1 MNFSNVFLRF
11 NLLFIAFF
19 SIHSFAATFNVTTNN
34 DSGIGSLRNAIISAN
49 ANGDTS
55 NSIEINQGL
64 SPIVLASPLPIV
76 NKNLSISVNGG
87 GVQVINGNNLHRPF
101 FFKSGSHTIS
111 NLEIQNGLAQ
121 GGNGG
126 TGTFPGGGGAG
137 CGGGLFVYD
146 GVDLSCSNV
155 NFINCSAQ
163 GGNGG
168 SNSGG
173 RSGGGGGIG
182 GNGGNGGGFAGSGGG
197 GFIEN
202 GGSVPQFGDGN
213 GGSGGGSFFQGG
225 NSVQVTRGGGAG
237 GGGTT
242 ASGTSNIGIN
252 GGSGGISCGGGGG
265 GSVSNGIGGG
275 SDSCGNSGGS
285 GTGFVSGIGGN
296 GGTDNVTGMG
306 GGGGGSGGAYPNVST
321 NAGNGG
327 FGGGGAGLGD
337 GEQNNPIQSAGDGG
351 FGGGGGSSGGGGG
364 NGGFGG
370 GGAPGTTSDG
380 ISPFGGGNSSNDNGA
395 GGGAAFGGSIIIHNG
410 GYLTLTDPQISG
422 SSIQEGTG
430 TTSTNAGNGVALGT
444 EIFLMSG
451 GTLTFNISS
460 GTFILQSA
468 IESDQGAGG
477 GTGGGLIKT
486 GGGTLDLSSVGTQ
499 TYTNSTII
507 QEGLIRLETDDNFGP
522 LTNTVSLDGGGI
534 YPNASFTSTAR
545 PIQIIS
551 SGIIRVD
558 NGNSFTVPTTIS
570 GIGSALIKEGQGTLN
585 LSGVNTYT
593 GQTTI
598 TGGTLRLVGGGTLG
612 SNGPLN
618 IVSPGMFEIAAGAGP
633 RTIGTL
639 TGNGGIDLNN
649 NNLSISDGNF
659 SGSISGTGEIEKITG
674 GTLTLSGASTYS
686 GGTTVTAGTLS
697 VGADN
702 HFGTGA
708 LSLNGGVFEA
718 TTSFSSSKLVSI
730 GGPAAI
736 QTTSAGTTLQL
747 NGSMSGFIGSLDKTG
762 AGTLELGGSNTFTV
776 PTTVNGGLLTLVSS
790 GTLGNASDLDL
801 VGGGFEVAAGAGTK
815 TIGTLTGTG
824 TGINLNNN
832 TLEIASGSYGG
843 VISGTGGIT
852 KYSGG
857 TLDLSGGNNY
867 TGQSTISGG
876 LLRLV
881 GSGTLGNTTDLNIAG
896 GGFEI
901 ATGAGTKTIGALTGA
916 GTGINLNNNTFEIAS
931 GSFSGVISGAGGIT
945 KYSGG
950 TLDLSEVNTYTGQS
964 TVSGGLLRLV
974 GSGTLGNAADL
985 DLVGGGFE
993 IVAGAGTKTIDALT
1007 GAGTGINLNNNT
1019 LEIASGSFSG
1029 VISGTGGITKYSPG
1043 ILNLSGVNTYTGQS
1057 TVSGG
1062 LLRLVGSGT
1071 LGNITDL
1078 NIIGGSFEIAAGA
1091 GIKTIGALTGAG
1103 TGINLNNNTLEIASG
1118 LFSGV
1123 ISGTGGITKYS
1134 PGILSLSGVNTY
1146 TGSTTLTD
1154 GIVSISGSH
1163 NLGAGGHLIFN
1174 GGTLNTTGNFA
1185 INNPT
1190 NMLGTGTF
1198 SIQTGT
1204 LTHQGMISGIGNLN
1218 KTGVGTLHITA
1229 SSPYSGNLIIQ
1240 QGKLILDSTLSC
1252 PITVNSTAFLSG
1264 NGAMGSLQNNGTVIP
1279 GSSIGTLAIN
1289 GDYTQ
1294 SNQAS
1299 LVIEIDDV
1307 PAISDKLLISGQ
1319 ADLDGT
1325 IILNPLPGLY
1335 EAGTTY
1341 TFIES
1346 NSINGKFDALLE
1358 TNPLD
1363 FSLNY
1368 TSNTVQIVIPFSEVV
1383 LPVPIDTI
1391 SGNAKNIAKYLF
1403 SCKQLPSPD
1412 LVPILRSL
1420 VKLPPEQFTESLLKL
1435 GPEQFGALALERLQ
1449 TSARIG
1455 QSMNQTNSFYEDY
1468 YLTPCY
1474 HTFNPTSSSKH
1485 MTWVSPLG
1493 YYYKQNQRDE
1503 QIPFENRTYGFTTG
1517 FGHCFSNHLV
1527 LSGGFGYTYSNL
1539 NWKQNRGDSHIQS
1552 IYLSPSIGY
1561 ISPRGYI
1568 GLSLVGSR
1576 SFYDV
1581 KRSIAFSS
1589 FKETAQNYH
1598 KSWDLLAEMS
1608 GSIKFK
1614 VPEIVNRNLFL
1625 ISSFTINYLNIFES
1639 GYQESGAGPID
1650 LSVRNVHSA
1659 FFRPEVT
1666 VKLLKELTMNSLCSA
1681 PSIYIGW
1688 QKNIPLTQGN
1698 YTSRFYKQDVC
1709 SKNFT
1714 VKSYHSSTDQ
1724 LVLGTDLIMAYKANW
1739 SLKLGYKASIGDHFN
1754 IQEGTVN
1761 FNWSF

>member
-1 MNFSNVFLRF
+1 MNIHNIFLRF
-11 NLLFIAFF
+11 QLLFIAFS
-19 SIHSFAATFNVTTNN
+19 SIQSFAATFNVTTNN
-34 DSGIGSLRNAIISAN
+34 DSGIGSLRNAIINAN
-49 ANGDTS
+49 ANGDAS

-87 GVQVINGNNLHRPF
+87 GVQVIDGNNLHRPF

-225 NSVQVTRGGGAG
+225 NSLQVTRGGGAG

-327 FGGGGAGLGD
+327 FGGGGGGLGD

-351 FGGGGGSSGGGGG
+351 FGGGGGSASWRGNGGHGGFGGGGGGSFGGGGG

-370 GGAPGTTSDG
+370 GGAPGTASDG

-410 GYLTLTDPQISG
+410 GSLTLTDPQISG
-422 SSIQEGTG
+422 SSIQEGIG
-430 TTSTNAGNGVALGT
+430 TTGTNAGNGVALGT

-460 GTFILQSA
+460 GTFILPSA

-486 GGGTLDLSSVGTQ
+486 GVGTLDLSSVGTQ

-534 YPNASFTSTAR
+534 YPNANFTSTAR

-598 TGGTLRLVGGGTLG
+598 TEGTLRLVAGGTLG
-612 SNGPLN
+612 SNAPLDIAN
-618 IVSPGMFEIAAGAGP
+618 PGTFEIAAGAG
-633 RTIGTL
+633 TKTVGTL

-649 NNLSISDGNF
+649 NNLSIPGGNF

-686 GGTTVTAGTLS
+686 GGTTITAGTLS

-708 LSLNGGVFEA
+708 LTLNGGVFEA

-730 GGPAAI
+730 GGPATI
-736 QTTSAGTTLQL
+736 QTTGGGTILTL
-747 NGSMSGFIGSLDKTG
+747 NGSMSGFVGSLDKTG
-762 AGTLELGGSNTFTV
+762 AGTLELGGSNTFAV
-776 PTTVNGGLLTLVSS
+776 PTTVNGGLLRLVSS

-801 VGGGFEVAAGAGTK
+801 VGGGFEIAAGAGTK

-857 TLDLSGGNNY
+857 TLDLSGGNSY

-901 ATGAGTKTIGALTGA
+901 ATGAGTKTIGALA
-916 GTGINLNNNTFEIAS
+916 
-931 GSFSGVISGAGGIT
+931 
-945 KYSGG
+945 
-950 TLDLSEVNTYTGQS
+950 
-964 TVSGGLLRLV
+964 
-974 GSGTLGNAADL
+974 
-985 DLVGGGFE
+985 
-993 IVAGAGTKTIDALT
+993 

-1029 VISGTGGITKYSPG
+1029 VISGTGGITKYSTG

-1057 TVSGG
+1057 TISGG

-1118 LFSGV
+1118 SYGGV

-1134 PGILSLSGVNTY
+1134 TGILSLSGVNTY

-1204 LTHQGMISGIGNLN
+1204 LTHQGMISGVGNLN

-1229 SSPYSGNLIIQ
+1229 SSPYSGNLIVQ

-1307 PAISDKLLISGQ
+1307 PAISDKLRISGQ

-1363 FSLNY
+1363 FLLNY

-1455 QSMNQTNSFYEDY
+1455 QSMNQKNSFYEDY

-1485 MTWVSPLG
+1485 MTWVAPIG

-1625 ISSFTINYLNIFES
+1625 ISSVTINYLNIFES

-1650 LSVRNVHSA
+1650 LSVRNVH
-1659 FFRPEVT
+1659 
-1666 VKLLKELTMNSLCSA
+1666 
-1681 PSIYIGW
+1681 
-1688 QKNIPLTQGN
+1688 
-1698 YTSRFYKQDVC
+1698 
-1709 SKNFT
+1709 
-1714 VKSYHSSTDQ
+1714 
-1724 LVLGTDLIMAYKANW
+1724 
-1739 SLKLGYKASIGDHFN
+1739 
-1754 IQEGTVN
+1754 
-1761 FNWSF
+1761 